1 METQLRNNT
10 VLQYFPRFKRF
21 PIEIRCMIWGCAVH
35 LCHSQ
40 FIQVSISDPQLL
52 EVDAYP
58 SNATWKHLFF
68 STHPN
73 VPSLL
78 HACRE
83 SRQAAK
89 VFYTKGW
96 ETKSDGW
103 SCDGWAQFPEQRAD
117 PTDCEIGDEFEDVG
131 KGLYWR
137 PDRDVVVFKHDKE
150 PYACQKTSICKAEGA
165 AYGLYPDERV
175 RFVLMPQEIFERSLH
190 FGNLQ
195 VPNVEILFVLVEKPR
210 EDPVLAGFGI
220 SERYTDDKFRGWM
233 EREQEE
239 WSEAD
244 FVGRLFNSFERKST
258 LGKIVVRIVTNLDEV
273 SQIVADWPSP
283 AELAQ
288 P

>member
-1 METQLRNNT
+1 
-10 VLQYFPRFKRF
+10 
-21 PIEIRCMIWGCAVH
+21 
-35 LCHSQ
+35 
-40 FIQVSISDPQLL
+40 
-52 EVDAYP
+52 
-58 SNATWKHLFF
+58 
-68 STHPN
+68 
-73 VPSLL
+73 
-78 HACRE
+78 
-83 SRQAAK
+83 
-89 VFYTKGW
+89 
-96 ETKSDGW
+96 
-103 SCDGWAQFPEQRAD
+103 
-117 PTDCEIGDEFEDVG
+117 VG

-220 SERYTDDKFRGWM
+220 SERYTDDKFRGWV

-239 WSEAD
+239 WSETD

-283 AELAQ
+283 AELVR